1 MHLGAMGETK
11 ACKNQCCRLGS
22 PRSKLRWSLACRM
35 LIKEALGINSYG
47 REGTEAGMAELEFEL
62 GRPNDIVSQ
71 PHSSGVYKAL

>member
-1 MHLGAMGETK
+1 
-11 ACKNQCCRLGS
+11 
-22 PRSKLRWSLACRM
+22 M